1 MVLVP
6 ASRSQLL
13 VLVAVIVSENS
24 KCPRSGTDRSP
35 CGNVLSSEKCW
46 SSQDGGLGRV
56 GDRNR
61 SRASLDYDAGE
72 YEEELVVERPPGLD
86 KHCPDHTLKD
96 LYPLDKQ
103 P

>member
-1 MVLVP
+1 M
-6 ASRSQLL
+6 
-13 VLVAVIVSENS
+13 AVFVTENS

-35 CGNVLSSEKCW
+35 CGNVLSNEKGW

-56 GDRNR
+56 AERNKT
-61 SRASLDYDAGE
+61 RASLDNDCSE

-86 KHCPDHTLKD
+86 RHCPDHTLKD
-96 LYPLDKQ
+96 LYPHDKQ